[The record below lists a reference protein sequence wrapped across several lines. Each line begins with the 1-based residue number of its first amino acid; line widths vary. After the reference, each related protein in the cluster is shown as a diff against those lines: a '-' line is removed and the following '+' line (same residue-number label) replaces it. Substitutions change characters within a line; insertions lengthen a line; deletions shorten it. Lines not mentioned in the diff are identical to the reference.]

1 MMKNKLPITAIVLTY
16 NEERNLK
23 DCLDSINDFVDE
35 IIIVDS
41 ISNDKTEEISKNY
54 TSKFYQN
61 KFINQAKQF
70 IWATNNCNIKNEW
83 ILRIDADERWAKEGF
98 EELKTILKEDKA
110 DGVYVKMKIFF
121 MGRFI
126 KHGAFYP
133 NYFLR
138 VYKKSKGAMEDRWMD
153 EHIKVDGMVVHSNI
167 DVIESNYDRQENI
180 SLWTNKHNGYSTR
193 EAVEFLIAKHNLHR
207 IDTVAN
213 FWGNKTE
220 RKRWLKENLYFKVPL
235 FLRPIM
241 YFIYRYIKGRI
252 EKNTLYRLDSLCIP
266 LRDVSI
272 KCAIIEHGIHLDYIG
287 NIPLRDVAIKIAGG
301 KHPFHVFN
309 RGDIPCRDILIKCRA
324 HKH

>member
-1 MMKNKLPITAIVLTY
+1 MKNKLPITAIVLTY

-23 DCLDSINDFVDE
+23 DCLDSINDFVDD

-83 ILRIDADERWAKEGF
+83 ILRIDADERWTKEGF
-98 EELKTILKEDKA
+98 EELKTIIENDKA

-138 VYKKSKGAMEDRWMD
+138 VYKKSKGTMEDRWMD
-153 EHIKVDGMVVHSNI
+153 EHIKVDGVVVHSNI

-193 EAVEFLIAKHNLHR
+193 EAVEFLIAKHNLHK

-220 RKRWLKENLYFKVPL
+220 RKRWLKEKV
-235 FLRPIM
+235 
-241 YFIYRYIKGRI
+241 
-252 EKNTLYRLDSLCIP
+252 
-266 LRDVSI
+266 
-272 KCAIIEHGIHLDYIG
+272 
-287 NIPLRDVAIKIAGG
+287 
-301 KHPFHVFN
+301 
-309 RGDIPCRDILIKCRA
+309 
-324 HKH
+324 